1 MTAQC
6 CLTALPSLSFLGSG
20 FPTPHSQN
28 GQQAQELDAGPG
40 SSAGSKGRQITH
52 RPQLWKLTS
61 PRSPKSLASAG
72 PPAAPHLQPPACLAE
87 PGACKGCVSGSAT
100 ELLAVTLHLAGGR
113 CCSTPVSL
121 GTKKSSIKK
130 ECPADQASGA
140 CPWPPHSDLSQHR
153 PLLHS
158 FFDKMPS
165 LGPPNSVPSTMK
177 CQMTGTA
184 PPAQRR
190 KLGGPFSLVDM
201 EDPCLCGG
209 TQHAHYGPSSGGM
222 LQP

>member
-40 SSAGSKGRQITH
+40 SSAGSKGLQITH
-52 RPQLWKLTS
+52 RPRLQKLTS

-121 GTKKSSIKK
+121 GTKKSSIKRSILLTRRAGHVLGPLAQTSPGTDLSCTASLTRCHLWALLTA
-130 ECPADQASGA
+130 CPAPRSA
-140 CPWPPHSDLSQHR
+140 R
-153 PLLHS
+153 
-158 FFDKMPS
+158 
-165 LGPPNSVPSTMK
+165 
-177 CQMTGTA
+177 
-184 PPAQRR
+184 
-190 KLGGPFSLVDM
+190 
-201 EDPCLCGG
+201 
-209 TQHAHYGPSSGGM
+209 
-222 LQP
+222 